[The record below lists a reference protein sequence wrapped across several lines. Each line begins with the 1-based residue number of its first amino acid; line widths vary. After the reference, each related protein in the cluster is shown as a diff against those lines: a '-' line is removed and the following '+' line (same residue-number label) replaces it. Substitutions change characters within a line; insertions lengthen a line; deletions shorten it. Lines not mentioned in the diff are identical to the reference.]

1 MLLCACGRGH
11 VLLLV
16 VKLIVA
22 GLGTANQLGQRV
34 LLLTNKYKFKY
45 IIFFLKNMRTI
56 FHLLLALYDIMLL
69 SIFVRGNLPNLYLF
83 KHLVLCTGK
92 LH

>member
-1 MLLCACGRGH
+1 MLLFAHGRGH

-16 VKLIVA
+16 VELIVA

-34 LLLTNKYKFKY
+34 LLLTNKY
-45 IIFFLKNMRTI
+45 IFEYLICFLKIKITCI
-56 FHLLLALYDIMLL
+56 WLSLYDIMLL
-69 SIFVRGNLPNLYLF
+69 SLLASIYLIITCLF
-83 KHLVLCTGK
+83 KHTVISK